1 MSHRHIARNRWAG
14 FAASFLLAG
23 LVSTAAMADTG
34 HHHPA
39 ATTSSPPAPFVASTA
54 KSFDVLMQES
64 MAIMDDG
71 MARAPM
77 AGDPDRDFVNMM
89 IPHHQGAVDMAK
101 ALLLYGKDPELRNL
115 AQQIV
120 TDQQNEINIMR
131 AWLQHHPA
139 ANPSE
144 PTHPLIKE

>member
-1 MSHRHIARNRWAG
+1 MSRLYIACNRWAG
-14 FAASFLLAG
+14 IPTSLLLAG
-23 LVSTAAMADTG
+23 LVGVATMADAG
-34 HHHPA
+34 HRHPA
-39 ATTSSPPAPFVASTA
+39 ATALNPPAPFVASTA
-54 KSFDVLMQES
+54 KPFAALMEES

-77 AGDPDRDFVNMM
+77 TGDPDQDFVNMM

-101 ALLLYGKDPELRNL
+101 TLLLYGKDPELRNL

-139 ANPSE
+139 AANPSE
-144 PTHPLIKE
+144 PTHPLN